1 MAPALGGGNLE
12 SNPMAHQTTTA
23 PLAWIPL
30 VPAVLAVVDLPLP
43 PENLFGRLIRNP
55 VPVNRPP
62 RERECAEMLAAVLS
76 LAPQVRAALVE
87 WWVGDDLAWDG
98 PEELLFE
105 VGTEAAVPG
114 GKRDDLRIEGRD
126 DDDEPQLLISIE
138 VKVGAGFHRSAAVGA
153 EGGFEDGATGEE
165 ELTHQILHY
174 DRWLASEPHSV
185 RKGVV
190 VAPTDRTEGLP
201 TGLRASWRCVT
212 WGQVGRRVADL
223 IEFEGLPPTER
234 FLARH
239 LVGFIQD
246 HLGDITVER
255 DELAFDDVA
264 LLRAAARMGREL
276 VRRVDGLVEQA
287 AGMFEEVGVG
297 VGETKRQSNLLS
309 GYMRSIVWRYLY
321 SWDTSLSVS
330 AGIVTEGGVDVVVW
344 VEASS
349 KHPAKAEVQQLVRK
363 HLPVL
368 ESADPRWRIPDGGSW
383 KAWWDVEIRSPL
395 ERLLAADDQVEELKG
410 FIRGALEQLRD
421 SGLLK
426 DLEITVAGR
435 EPGG

>member
-1 MAPALGGGNLE
+1 
-12 SNPMAHQTTTA
+12 
-23 PLAWIPL
+23 
-30 VPAVLAVVDLPLP
+30 
-43 PENLFGRLIRNP
+43 
-55 VPVNRPP
+55 
-62 RERECAEMLAAVLS
+62 
-76 LAPQVRAALVE
+76 VRQG
-87 WWVGDDLAWDG
+87 VG
-98 PEELLFE
+98 E
-105 VGTEAAVPG
+105 
-114 GKRDDLRIEGRD
+114 
-126 DDDEPQLLISIE
+126 DDEPKLLISVE
-138 VKVGAGFHRSAAVGA
+138 VKVGAGFHWGRAVKD
-153 EGGFEDGATGEE
+153 DGEIEE
-165 ELTHQILHY
+165 ELAHQVVYY
-174 DRWLASEPHSV
+174 DAWLASQPHQRRRGLV
-185 RKGVV
+185 L
-190 VAPTDRTEGLP
+190 APTDRTERLPAGLHS
-201 TGLRASWRCVT
+201 SWTCIT
-212 WGQVGRRVADL
+212 WGDLGRRVADL
-223 IEFEGLPPTER
+223 IESEGLTPTER

-264 LLRAAARMGREL
+264 LLRAVARMGREL

-349 KHPAKAEVQQLVRK
+349 KHPAKAEVQKFVRK

-395 ERLLAADDQVEELKG
+395 EQLLAADDQVEELKG

-435 EPGG
+435 ESGG